1 MVIGGDS
8 CFDVCGFESQ
18 HHILYGQIITLIC
31 YKKIVIFFL
40 KDENNRKSGRGW
52 PIFFKKNCSLE
63 DSSKG
68 QNVLTLTDV
77 LDLGA
82 ALRAT
87 EEKQIT
93 ASR

>member
-1 MVIGGDS
+1 MKIIEKVAGDGL
-8 CFDVCGFESQ
+8 F
-18 HHILYGQIITLIC
+18 
-31 YKKIVIFFL
+31 
-40 KDENNRKSGRGW
+40 
-52 PIFFKKNCSLE
+52 FFKKNCSLE